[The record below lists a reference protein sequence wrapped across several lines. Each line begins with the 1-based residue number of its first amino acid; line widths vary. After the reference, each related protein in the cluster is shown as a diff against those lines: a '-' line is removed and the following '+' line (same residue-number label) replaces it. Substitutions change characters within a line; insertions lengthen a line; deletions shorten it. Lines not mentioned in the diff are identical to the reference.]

1 MYASALPFI
10 AAMARGQNPS
20 LEVTSRTAAGSR
32 TVRRLRR
39 SGQVPGVVYGGGDG
53 ATPFAVDGRQLRQAL
68 AQRGA
73 VLDLVV
79 DGGAAQPVIIKDQ
92 QHHPVRGQLVHI
104 DLLRVRLDKPI
115 QSTVPL
121 ELDGVE
127 ESPGVKEGG
136 VMEHITRELN
146 IEALPNDI
154 PDVIRFDV
162 SGMDLNDTLT
172 LEALAPPAGVTLLDD
187 AAETVIA
194 TVAIPRVVEE
204 EEIETETAL
213 VGEAVEAEAEASP
226 AEGEAPAAGEAP
238 AGGEGESAAE

>member
-1 MYASALPFI
+1 
-10 AAMARGQNPS
+10 MARGQNPS
-20 LEVTSRTAAGSR
+20 LDVTARSVDGSRTA
-32 TVRRLRR
+32 RRLRR
-39 SGQVPGVVYGGGDG
+39 SGQVPGVVYGGGDEP
-53 ATPFAVDGRQLRQAL
+53 APFAVDGRLLRQAL

-79 DGGAAQPVIIKDQ
+79 DGGKAQPVVVKDQ
-92 QHHPVRGQLVHI
+92 QHHPVRGDLIHI
-104 DLLRVRLDKPI
+104 DLLRVRLDRAI
-115 QSTVPL
+115 QATVPL
-121 ELDGVE
+121 ELEGVE

-162 SGMDLNDTLT
+162 SGMDLNDTVT

-204 EEIETETAL
+204 EEIETETEL
-213 VGEAVEAEAEASP
+213 VGEEGEEVEGETP
-226 AEGEAPAAGEAP
+226 TEGEAPAEGEGGGEA
-238 AGGEGESAAE
+238 AAGEGESAGS

>member
-1 MYASALPFI
+1 
-10 AAMARGQNPS
+10 MARGQNPS
-20 LEVTSRTAAGSR
+20 LDVTSRSVDGSR
-32 TVRRLRR
+32 TARRLRR
-39 SGQVPGVVYGGGDG
+39 SGQVPGVVYGGGDQP
-53 ATPFAVDGRQLRQAL
+53 APFAVGGRVLRQAL

-79 DGGAAQPVIIKDQ
+79 DGGKAQPVVVKDQ
-92 QHHPVRGQLVHI
+92 QHHPVRGDLIHI
-104 DLLRVRLDKPI
+104 DLLRVRLDRAI
-115 QSTVPL
+115 QATVPL
-121 ELDGVE
+121 ELEGVE

-162 SGMDLNDTLT
+162 SGMDLNDTVT

-204 EEIETETAL
+204 EEIETETEL
-213 VGEAVEAEAEASP
+213 VGEGGEAPEGEAAEG
-226 AEGEAPAAGEAP
+226 EGEAPAEG
-238 AGGEGESAAE
+238 GGEEPGE

>member
-1 MYASALPFI
+1 
-10 AAMARGQNPS
+10 MARGQNPS
-20 LEVTSRTAAGSR
+20 LEVASRPVDGSRTA
-32 TVRRLRR
+32 RRLRR
-39 SGQVPGVVYGGGDG
+39 SGQVPGVVYGGGDEP
-53 ATPFAVDGRQLRQAL
+53 APFAVDGRLLRQAL

-79 DGGAAQPVIIKDQ
+79 DGGKAQPVIIKDQ
-92 QHHPVRGQLVHI
+92 QHHPVRGELVHI

-146 IEALPNDI
+146 IEALPNDL

-172 LEALAPPAGVTLLDD
+172 LEALTPPAGVTLLDD

-204 EEIETETAL
+204 EEIETETEL
-213 VGEAVEAEAEASP
+213 VGEDGEPIEGEP
-226 AEGEAPAAGEAP
+226 AEGEGEAAEGEGDAP
-238 AGGEGESAAE
+238 SGEGEEGE